1 MSGELKVMIKNEK
14 GYALLLVLVTM
25 LIMAVLGTVL
35 ISVST
40 SQVKEAI
47 KQQDRIQAHY
57 LAYYGALATVD
68 WILSGN
74 TVPEGSSNTVTL
86 DHGSFTINVDTSNQD
101 QLLITAQGTVN
112 NYSETV
118 NVLLTKQGG
127 GSSGEFP
134 FPTDMAIFAIGQ
146 GSQSNPAIQ
155 LTGSSTI
162 INGAAGTN
170 SIGSNSVQFAWS
182 TSLSGGDLYIG
193 PGGDPNTV
201 VQQSNNQSGNISG
214 GDIIPLQAER
224 LYPTPTFPEFPN
236 NLINRG
242 DFSTPWVSGEYY
254 LIDNDGQYG
263 TISATSNRTITID
276 MDGGDR
282 IIRVGTLNV
291 SQGHINLIN
300 LGENS
305 RLTLYVEDAFILG
318 GSSTINNAG
327 AVKNLMMYYKG
338 LAEPSIGGNTRYVG
352 NYFAESAGISI
363 AGSNGIT
370 GHIITLGTAVNITG
384 DASLLT
390 RVLYAPNAHV
400 AIGGS
405 GSITGSIIANSLR
418 IDGAGVLSYA
428 QPDLGLFPIEI
439 FPSNGNGNNGG
450 GNGSNNSTW
459 GNPQWSGGNN

>member
-1 MSGELKVMIKNEK
+1 MIKNEK
-14 GYALLLVLVTM
+14 GFALLLVLVTM

-40 SQVKEAI
+40 SQVKEAV

-57 LAYYGALATVD
+57 LAYYGAQATVD

-74 TVPEGSSNTVTL
+74 IVPEGSSNTVTL
-86 DHGSFTINVDTSNQD
+86 DNGSFAINVDTSNQD

-112 NYSETV
+112 SYSETV

-146 GSQSNPAIQ
+146 GTQSNPAIK
-155 LTGSSTI
+155 LTGSSKI
-162 INGAAGTN
+162 IGGDAGTN
-170 SIGSNSVQFAWS
+170 STGANSVQFDSS
-182 TSLSGGDLYIG
+182 TLLEGGDLYIG
-193 PGGDPNTV
+193 PGGDPAAV
-201 VQQSNNQSGNISG
+201 VQQGNNQSGNLSG
-214 GDIIPLQAER
+214 GSIIPLEAER
-224 LYPTPTFPEFPN
+224 VYPSPTFPDFPN
-236 NLINRG
+236 NLSNRG
-242 DFSTPWVSGEYY
+242 NFSTPWVSGEYY
-254 LIDNDGQYG
+254 LINDDGQYG

-282 IIRVGTLNV
+282 VIRTGTLNI

-300 LGENS
+300 VGENS
-305 RLTLYVEDAFILG
+305 RLTLYVESSFSLG
-318 GSSTINNAG
+318 GSSTINDGGSVGN
-327 AVKNLMMYYKG
+327 VMMYYKG
-338 LAEPSIGGNTRYVG
+338 LSTPNLAGDTRYVG

-363 AGSNGIT
+363 GGSNGIV
-370 GHIITLGTAVNITG
+370 GHIIAMGNSVTVTG
-384 DASLLT
+384 DARMLT

-400 AIGGS
+400 EINGS
-405 GSITGSIIANSLR
+405 GAVTGSIIANSVS
-418 IDGAGVLSYA
+418 VLGNSRVYYE

-439 FPSNGNGNNGG
+439 FPSDGNDNNGG
-450 GNGSNNSTW
+450 ENGNNSTW